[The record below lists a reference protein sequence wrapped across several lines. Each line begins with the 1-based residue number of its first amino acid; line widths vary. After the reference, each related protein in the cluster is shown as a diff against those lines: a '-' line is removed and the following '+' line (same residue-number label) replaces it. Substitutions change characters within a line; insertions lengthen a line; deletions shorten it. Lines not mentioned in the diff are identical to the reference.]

1 MGMPP
6 AASIRDEIQEKESLT
21 LRDIKRSENQ
31 LIVWLTPEKDKKELV
46 D

>member
-6 AASIRDEIQEKESLT
+6 AASIRDEIQEKEILI

-31 LIVWLTPEKDKKELV
+31 LIVWLTHEKDKKEFV
-46 D
+46 E